1 MTIKEIAELC
11 GVEERTV
18 RNWCHGK
25 RFLRENFSLRNIIVK
40 KLEKGSPEK
49 PSDFS
54 LEETLAIIGDGGGNK
69 TLAALLEENSK
80 NKNALSIAG
89 SGSGAVQ
96 ILNKFNDRLEWIE
109 KALEDIKKGQLRIS
123 AQPEITDPKTAML
136 YFGGKFL
143 EITGKDSNYVEVQ
156 TLFKIFKGMFK
167 VEIDSHKFMYEL
179 PLAFPEIRL
188 DTRRKYKAL
197 FRGCMIK

>member
-11 GVEERTV
+11 GVDDTTI
-18 RNWCHGK
+18 
-25 RFLRENFSLRNIIVK
+25 LRWTRNISDCKMQSDIKSKLK
-40 KLEKGSPEK
+40 KSGHGIA
-49 PSDFS
+49 SDFS

-109 KALEDIKKGQLRIS
+109 KALEDIKKGQLQIS

>member
-25 RFLRENFSLRNIIVK
+25 RFLRENFSLRNVIVK
-40 KLEKGSPEK
+40 KLEKGSPER

-89 SGSGAVQ
+89 SGGGAVQ
-96 ILNKFNDRLEWIE
+96 ILNKFNDRLERIE
-109 KALEDIKKGQLRIS
+109 KAITDIKKGQLQIS

-143 EITGKDSNYVEVQ
+143 EITGKDGNYVEVQ

>member
-11 GVEERTV
+11 GVDDTTI
-18 RNWCHGK
+18 
-25 RFLRENFSLRNIIVK
+25 LRWTRNISDCKMQSDIKSKLK
-40 KLEKGSPEK
+40 KSGHGIA
-49 PSDFS
+49 SDFS

-89 SGSGAVQ
+89 SDGGAVQ
-96 ILNKFNDRLEWIE
+96 ILNKFNNRLERIE
-109 KALEDIKKGQLRIS
+109 KALADIKKGQLQIS
-123 AQPEITDPKTAML
+123 EQPEITDPKTAML

-143 EITGKDSNYVEVQ
+143 EITGKDGNYVEVQ
-156 TLFKIFKGMFK
+156 TLFKIFKSMFK

>member
-69 TLAALLEENSK
+69 TVAALLEENSK

>member
-11 GVEERTV
+11 GVDDTTI
-18 RNWCHGK
+18 
-25 RFLRENFSLRNIIVK
+25 LRWTRNISDCKMQSDIKSKLK
-40 KLEKGSPEK
+40 KSGHGIA
-49 PSDFS
+49 SDFS

-89 SGSGAVQ
+89 SGGGAVQ
-96 ILNKFNDRLEWIE
+96 ILNKFNDRLERIE
-109 KALEDIKKGQLRIS
+109 KALADIKKGQLQIS

-143 EITGKDSNYVEVQ
+143 EITGKDSNYVDVQ

>member
-11 GVEERTV
+11 GVDDTTI
-18 RNWCHGK
+18 
-25 RFLRENFSLRNIIVK
+25 LRWTRNISDCKMQSDIKNKLK
-40 KLEKGSPEK
+40 KSGHGIA
-49 PSDFS
+49 SDFS

-89 SGSGAVQ
+89 SGGGAVH
-96 ILNKFNDRLEWIE
+96 ILNKFNDRLELIE
-109 KALEDIKKGQLRIS
+109 KAIADIKKGQLQIS

-188 DTRRKYKAL
+188 DTRRRYKAL

>member
-11 GVEERTV
+11 GVDDTTI
-18 RNWCHGK
+18 
-25 RFLRENFSLRNIIVK
+25 LRWTRNISDCKMQSDIKSKLK
-40 KLEKGSPEK
+40 KSGHGIA
-49 PSDFS
+49 SDFS

-89 SGSGAVQ
+89 SGGGAVQ
-96 ILNKFNDRLEWIE
+96 ILNKFNDRLERIE
-109 KALEDIKKGQLRIS
+109 KAITDIKKGQLQIS

-143 EITGKDSNYVEVQ
+143 EITGKDGNYVEVQ

>member
-11 GVEERTV
+11 GVDDTTI
-18 RNWCHGK
+18 
-25 RFLRENFSLRNIIVK
+25 LRWTRNISDCKMQSDIKSKLK
-40 KLEKGSPEK
+40 KSGHGIA
-49 PSDFS
+49 SDFS

-89 SGSGAVQ
+89 SGNGAVQ
-96 ILNKFNDRLEWIE
+96 ILNKFNDRLERIE
-109 KALEDIKKGQLRIS
+109 KALEDIKKGQLQIS
-123 AQPEITDPKTAML
+123 EQPEITDPKTAML

-143 EITGKDSNYVEVQ
+143 EITGKDGNYVEVQ

>member
-11 GVEERTV
+11 GVDDTTI
-18 RNWCHGK
+18 
-25 RFLRENFSLRNIIVK
+25 LRWTRNISDCKMQSDIKSKLK
-40 KLEKGSPEK
+40 KSGHGIA
-49 PSDFS
+49 SDFS

-89 SGSGAVQ
+89 PGGGAVQ
-96 ILNKFNDRLEWIE
+96 ILNKFNNRLERME
-109 KALEDIKKGQLRIS
+109 KTLEDIKKGQLQIS

-143 EITGKDSNYVEVQ
+143 EITGKDGNYVEVQ